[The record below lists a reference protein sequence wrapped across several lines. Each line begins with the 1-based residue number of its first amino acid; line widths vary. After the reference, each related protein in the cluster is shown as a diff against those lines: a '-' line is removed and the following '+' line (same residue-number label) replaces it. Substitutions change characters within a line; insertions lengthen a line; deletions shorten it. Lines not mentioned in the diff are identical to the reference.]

1 MSSIRFLAAA
11 VLAASLT
18 LPVAAFA
25 QQAPPVPAGPAP
37 AGAAQPGETGR
48 HHGHRGAFRKA
59 LAGLNLSAAQKT
71 QIDQAFAQAKGA
83 NRGADPATRKANRE
97 KLHAQIEAILTPA
110 QRAQLQSALQ
120 QARREH
126 RQGG

>member
-1 MSSIRFLAAA
+1 LTSIRFLAAA
-11 VLAASLT
+11 ALAAALT
-18 LPVAAFA
+18 LPVAALA
-25 QQAPPVPAGPAP
+25 QQAPPVPAAQGP
-37 AGAAQPGETGR
+37 AGAAQPGR
-48 HHGHRGAFRKA
+48 HHGHHGAFRKA

-71 QIDQAFAQAKGA
+71 LIDQAFAQAKGT

-110 QRAQLQSALQ
+110 QRTQLQNALQ

-126 RQGG
+126 RQGR